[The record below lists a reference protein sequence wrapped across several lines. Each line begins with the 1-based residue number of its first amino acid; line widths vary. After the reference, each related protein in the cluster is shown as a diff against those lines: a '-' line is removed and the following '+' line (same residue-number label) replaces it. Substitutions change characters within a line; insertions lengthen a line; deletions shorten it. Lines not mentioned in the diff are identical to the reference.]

1 MSYFKMSKEEYV
13 EYVKKVSPN
22 SKLLP
27 NFFKAFAVG
36 GTICC
41 IGQAILELYSAFG
54 LPKDLAA
61 ASTSISLVFFGA
73 LLTGLGV
80 YDNLA
85 KIGGAGTLV
94 PITGFANAVVS
105 PALEFKTEGYI
116 TGTGAKMF
124 VISGPVIVY
133 GISASVIYG
142 IILCVIELV
151 Q

>member
-1 MSYFKMSKEEYV
+1 MPFFNMSKEEYGA
-13 EYVKKVSPN
+13 YVKKVSPN
-22 SKLLP
+22 SKIVP
-27 NFFKAFAVG
+27 DVIKAFAVG
-36 GTICC
+36 GAICC
-41 IGQAILELYSAFG
+41 IGQAISDLYACLG
-54 LPKDLAA
+54 LLAQASGVA
-61 ASTSISLVFFGA
+61 ASISLVFLGA

-80 YDNLA
+80 YDDIA

-105 PALEFKTEGYI
+105 PALEFKTEGFV

-133 GISASVIYG
+133 GISASVVYG
-142 IILCVIELV
+142 IILWIIKLV